1 MVSFK
6 DNTFL
11 PAAEMRNTF
20 NDGFIFLKT
29 SVLGPALNYFLMC
42 EFTEHYTDNVPAIKN
57 ER

>member
-29 SVLGPALNYFLMC
+29 SVLGPALNYFLN
-42 EFTEHYTDNVPAIKN
+42 TTDNVPAIKN

>member
-42 EFTEHYTDNVPAIKN
+42 EFTEHY
-57 ER
+57 R

>member
-29 SVLGPALNYFLMC
+29 SVLGPALNYFHSVNSLN
-42 EFTEHYTDNVPAIKN
+42 TTDNVPAIKN